1 MVDNSWTTRSY
12 LVKRYIYNLNK
23 LCHVTAVPGKHP
35 GAQCSFTELLEQH
48 ITDYLSAHPDHN
60 PTEPLQ
66 IKISGDGAR
75 MSRNTNFNLL
85 SFCLLQEK
93 RAMSSKGNRTIAI
106 VDGPE
111 SYNVI
116 KESFKDCLFEINELI
131 KRGKITID
139 GVDLPVE
146 IFLGGDY
153 KFLLIIMG
161 LSGATSDYACLWCKV
176 HRLSRW
182 MTTEPL
188 MKYNSEPRARTLSE
202 IKKMASLPKSSK
214 NKKFSCVHPPLLEIS
229 TDHIILDE
237 LHMMMRVTDR
247 LTENL
252 IKEVL
257 ERDSKR
263 NFNLAKNDTKNIYR
277 DTLLKAINETGAV
290 FTMWEKMNADGRSSG
305 SFDWTSLIGADKKK
319 VMEGLPNKL
328 EAQDI
333 LFPETKETVVKIWRD
348 FTELYKEIN
357 QTDLNKDTFET
368 IHMKAKLWIE
378 LFCSLGGTRQG
389 YSKDRVTPYM
399 HCLVYH
405 IPYFIKLHG
414 SFKKFTGQ
422 GVEKN
427 NDDAKKA
434 YFQKSNKWDAA
445 KDILELESRQEHL
458 KKHEREK
465 RPYRKQNT
473 NYWNN
478 DITEIRKK
486 RHKASRDEGASN
498 QT

>member
-1 MVDNSWTTRSY
+1 
-12 LVKRYIYNLNK
+12 
-23 LCHVTAVPGKHP
+23 
-35 GAQCSFTELLEQH
+35 
-48 ITDYLSAHPDHN
+48 
-60 PTEPLQ
+60 
-66 IKISGDGAR
+66 
-75 MSRNTNFNLL
+75 
-85 SFCLLQEK
+85 
-93 RAMSSKGNRTIAI
+93 
-106 VDGPE
+106 
-111 SYNVI
+111 
-116 KESFKDCLFEINELI
+116 
-131 KRGKITID
+131 
-139 GVDLPVE
+139 
-146 IFLGGDY
+146 
-153 KFLLIIMG
+153 
-161 LSGATSDYACLWCKV
+161 
-176 HRLSRW
+176 
-182 MTTEPL
+182 
-188 MKYNSEPRARTLSE
+188 
-202 IKKMASLPKSSK
+202 
-214 NKKFSCVHPPLLEIS
+214 
-229 TDHIILDE
+229 
-237 LHMMMRVTDR
+237 MMMRVTNR

-252 IKEVL
+252 IKVL

-333 LFPETKETVVKIWRD
+333 IFPETKETVVKIWRD

-357 QTDLNKDTFET
+357 QNDLNKDTFET